1 MISFP
6 ESCSVLVTGASSGI
20 GRACALLLNNLG
32 ATVIACGRD
41 EERLAAARATA
52 AAPDRWHNEPR
63 DLLHDMEH
71 LPDWITDLRGRY
83 GKLWGLL
90 HAAGDGRM
98 DSLRQYDLAEAR
110 RHFDINFHVPLL
122 LAKGFADRRNYQRGG
137 AMLFLSSAAAV
148 HPEKGHCLYGAG
160 KAALA
165 AAMQAVSQ
173 EVAPAGLR
181 VHCLAPGI
189 YPTHVRHVDG
199 GRIVA
204 LHAVTHPV
212 LPEQL
217 RYRTVRLHH
226 VMVARIF
233 PTFTPELRLQIGNLL
248 PLAACRAMHEYPFN
262 TSHLL
267 PPFQPFL

>member
-41 EERLAAARATA
+41 EERLAAARAAA

-90 HAAGDGRM
+90 HAAGEGRM

-181 VHCLAPGI
+181 VHCLAPGLVRTPMLDTSVQHLGESYLSAQEAA
-189 YPTHVRHVDG
+189 YPLGLGRPEDVAFMAAFLLSDKAAWISGQNFVLAG
-199 GRIVA
+199 GR
-204 LHAVTHPV
+204 
-212 LPEQL
+212 
-217 RYRTVRLHH
+217 Y
-226 VMVARIF
+226 
-233 PTFTPELRLQIGNLL
+233 
-248 PLAACRAMHEYPFN
+248 
-262 TSHLL
+262 
-267 PPFQPFL
+267 